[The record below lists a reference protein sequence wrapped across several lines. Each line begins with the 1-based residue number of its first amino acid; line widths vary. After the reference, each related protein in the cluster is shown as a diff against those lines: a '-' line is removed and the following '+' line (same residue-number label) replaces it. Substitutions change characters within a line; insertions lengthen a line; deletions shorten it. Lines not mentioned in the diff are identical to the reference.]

1 MADIVLH
8 KKELKNKK
16 VKELMGY
23 IENHHLD
30 LVKSNE
36 AMSITD

>member
-16 VKELMGY
+16 AKELIGY

-36 AMSITD
+36 ARTL